1 VVKFPYGYRF
11 GLLDGHRFGEQGEL
25 ISKYVNVLLNY
36 HNFRPPGKAVSH
48 EDRGPLLEAVDDI
61 RTALAELEPDDDD
74 LTSFVKMLLGFVQK
88 YGEWECTT
96 EKSYAKLLAQNP
108 AGGASGTPQK

>member
-1 VVKFPYGYRF
+1 
-11 GLLDGHRFGEQGEL
+11 
-25 ISKYVNVLLNY
+25 
-36 HNFRPPGKAVSH
+36 VSH

-61 RTALAELEPDDDD
+61 RTALAELEPNDDD

-108 AGGASGTPQK
+108 AGRASGTPRSNDTTQMCLNRINFNTANAIQFLCLALASIAVCMSGQSLQRRR